1 MGNFAN
7 RKKQNNQTTTQ
18 QHNNTTTQQLAPPP
32 RPSPRGRGVISEIP
46 LMWW

>member
-18 QHNNTTTQQLAPPP
+18 QHNNTTTG
-32 RPSPRGRGVISEIP
+32 PSPSP
-46 LMWW
+46 LPQREGSD